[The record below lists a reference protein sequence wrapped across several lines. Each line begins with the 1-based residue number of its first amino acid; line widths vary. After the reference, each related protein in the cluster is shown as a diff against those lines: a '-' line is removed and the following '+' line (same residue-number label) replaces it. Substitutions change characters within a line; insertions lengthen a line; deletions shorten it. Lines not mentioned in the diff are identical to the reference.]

1 MSHLFSNLL
10 DAVRCEEHA
19 LPPHIAWL
27 EKVAR
32 QCTHSATTLR
42 LAISLVTEILRYER
56 RAQRVHKQMLKKFKL
71 NPSSAYRALETLKS
85 EGLIELTRTHKKS
98 PLVKILLPES
108 TFRKSEEG
116 VTIHLPINAKE
127 PQNV

>member
-1 MSHLFSNLL
+1 M
-10 DAVRCEEHA
+10 
-19 LPPHIAWL
+19 
-27 EKVAR
+27 
-32 QCTHSATTLR
+32 
-42 LAISLVTEILRYER
+42 TEILRYER